1 MAITATYTVTLS
13 ASDKDHAKGEYVLA
27 SIVRNSPATL
37 VPEGLYVQSAT
48 INMAGTTFWSGSGY
62 NPYLDFGDI
71 GRVYVSTSVTDKT
84 AIPITTPTDFNLD
97 ELLSVGTTLNS
108 FYIYG
113 YKSSNGNVC
122 TYPSTTAQF
131 TITATVVQSYAKSSA
146 TVTSSVAAGS
156 ASTVT
161 FINPYLNNVYHAV
174 DWRFGNTLVHSA
186 VTSVGQSSVSYT
198 IPVSWLTNIPNATS
212 GTATVSVTTYASGGA
227 ELGTDTYSFTIT
239 APSSAVPTISLA
251 AARVD
256 NSVPSSWGVYVQGQS
271 GVRITATASGYQGST
286 ISSYTISG
294 GATGTQSSNVFTVSV
309 IYSSGTVTY
318 TVKVT
323 DSRGRT
329 ATASVS
335 ITVVAYAAPSLTATE
350 AFRCASNGTASE
362 TGTYISAKASGTY
375 SSVSSKN
382 SMTLKVQYG
391 LTTSSAYSTAVTL
404 TNGTASVIG
413 GGSIDAN
420 YSFNVKFTLTDQ
432 FNTIEKI
439 LTVGTAAYTVFFR
452 QGGNGV
458 ALGKVSERANA
469 VEINPDWDIYHG
481 STKLNGTVPIS
492 RGGTGATTAA
502 NARTNLGAVNKA
514 GDTMTGNLN
523 IQGQLYPSLYLLP
536 TNTGQ
541 TNRTVFEG
549 SYVGASS
556 FAAWEDS
563 SGNNRRMLE
572 VRTKAYESSLDNAA
586 MLRVCDGGTW
596 GNYRIFH
603 AGMATAIPIA
613 NGGTGATSASSA
625 RSKLGTNNAGNL
637 TTGTIPAARL
647 PFKVAY
653 GSGNV
658 SGSTALTINYSS
670 AGFTSIPYVVVCYS
684 TSGSNWSG
692 DNGALKVHSKTTTG
706 ATIIVGGSFNTS
718 RAVDWIAIGT

>member
-13 ASDKDHAKGEYVLA
+13 ASDKDHAKGEYVYA
-27 SIVRNSPATL
+27 SIVRTSPATL

-84 AIPITTPTDFNLD
+84 AIPITTPVDFNLD

-122 TYPSTTAQF
+122 TYASTSAQF
-131 TITATVVQSYAKSSA
+131 VITATIGQNYAKSSA
-146 TVTSSVAAGS
+146 TVTSSVEAGS

-161 FINPYLNNVYHAV
+161 FINPYLSNVYHVV
-174 DWRFGNTLVHSA
+174 DWRFGSSLVHSTT
-186 VTSVGQSSVSYT
+186 TSTGQSSASYT
-198 IPVSWLTNIPNATS
+198 IPLSWLTAIPNATS
-212 GTATVSVTTYASGGA
+212 GTATVSVTTYSYGGS

-251 AARVD
+251 TTRID
-256 NSVPSSWGVYVQGQS
+256 NTVPSSWGIYVQGKS
-271 GVRITATASGYQGST
+271 GVRITATAAGYQGST

-294 GATGTQSSNVFTVSV
+294 GATGTQSSNIFTVSV
-309 IYSSGTVTY
+309 IYSSGTITY

-335 ITVVAYAAPSLTATE
+335 ISVVAYSAPSFTATE

-382 SMTLKVQYG
+382 SMTLQVQYG

-481 STKLNGTVPIS
+481 SEKISGTVPIT
-492 RGGTGATTAA
+492 RGGTGGTTAA
-502 NARTNLGAVNKA
+502 AARSNLGVVAKT
-514 GDTMTGNLN
+514 GDTMTGNLS
-523 IQGQLYPSLYLLP
+523 IQGTLYPSLYLLP
-536 TNTGQ
+536 TNSGQ
-541 TNRTVFEG
+541 TNRIVFEG
-549 SYVGASS
+549 SYVGAAS

-563 SGNNRRMLE
+563 TGNNRRMLE
-572 VRTKAYESSLDNAA
+572 VRTKAYQSSLDNAV
-586 MLRVCDGGTW
+586 MLRVCDAGTW

-603 AGMATAIPIA
+603 AGMPTGVPIA
-613 NGGTGATSASSA
+613 NGGTGATTAANA
-625 RSKLGTNNAGNL
+625 RSNLGANNAANL
-637 TTGTIPAARL
+637 TTGTLPAARL
-647 PFKVAY
+647 PFKIQY
-653 GSGNV
+653 GQTSV
-658 SGSTALTINYSS
+658 SGVSWTTVSLT
-670 AGFTSIPYVVVCYS
+670 AGFTATPTIVVSYAGNPSSSGIAVLKTANESKSSFQVCMAGS
-684 TSGSNWSG
+684 SGSGTRYVN
-692 DNGALKVHSKTTTG
+692 
-706 ATIIVGGSFNTS
+706 F
-718 RAVDWIAIGT
+718 IAIGI

>member
-13 ASDKDHAKGEYVLA
+13 ASDKDHARGEYVLA
-27 SIVRNSPATL
+27 SIVRTSPATL

-71 GRVYVSTSVTDKT
+71 GRVFVSTSVTDKT
-84 AIPITTPTDFNLD
+84 SIPITTPIDFNLD

-122 TYPSTTAQF
+122 TYASTTAQF
-131 TITATVVQSYAKSSA
+131 TITATVVQSYARSSA
-146 TVTSSVAAGS
+146 QVTSSVAAGS

-174 DWRFGNTLVHSA
+174 DWRFGSTLVHSA
-186 VTSVGQSSVSYT
+186 VTSVGPSSVSYT

-239 APSSAVPTISLA
+239 VPASAVPTISVA
-251 AARVD
+251 ASRVN
-256 NSVPSSWGVYVQGQS
+256 NSVPSSWGVYVQGKS
-271 GVRITATASGYQGST
+271 GVTITATATGYQGST

-335 ITVVAYAAPSLTATE
+335 ISVVAYSAPSFTATE

-375 SSVSSKN
+375 SSVSNKN

-391 LTTSSAYSTAVTL
+391 LTTSTAYSTATTL

-413 GGSIDAN
+413 AGSIDAN

-432 FNTIEKI
+432 FNTIEKV

-514 GDTMTGNLN
+514 GDTMTGNLT
-523 IQGQLYPSLYLLP
+523 IQGTLYPSMVLQP
-536 TNTGQ
+536 TNSGQ

-563 SGNNRRMLE
+563 TGNNRRMLE
-572 VRTKAYESSLDNAA
+572 VRTKAYASSLDNAV
-586 MLRVCDGGTW
+586 MVRVCDGGTW
-596 GNYRIFH
+596 GNYRVYH
-603 AGMATAIPIA
+603 EGMETVIPLTK
-613 NGGTGATSASSA
+613 GGTGGTSAATA
-625 RSKLGTNNAGNL
+625 RSKIGANNASNL
-637 TTGTIPAARL
+637 TTGTLNAARL
-647 PFKVAY
+647 PFKIQY
-653 GSGNV
+653 GQASVTGV
-658 SGSTALTINYSS
+658 SWTTVNLT
-670 AGFTSIPYVVVCYS
+670 AGFTATPTIVVSYAGNPSSSGIAVLKTGSESTTSFQVCMAGS
-684 TSGSNWSG
+684 SGSG
-692 DNGALKVHSKTTTG
+692 TRKV
-706 ATIIVGGSFNTS
+706 N
-718 RAVDWIAIGT
+718 WIAIGT

>member
-13 ASDKDHAKGEYVLA
+13 ASDKDHAKGEYVYA
-27 SIVRNSPATL
+27 SIVRTSPATL

-84 AIPITTPTDFNLD
+84 AIPITTPVDFNLD

-122 TYPSTTAQF
+122 TYASTSAQF
-131 TITATVVQSYAKSSA
+131 VITATIGQSYAKSSA
-146 TVTSSVAAGS
+146 TVTSSVEAGS

-161 FINPYLNNVYHAV
+161 FINPYLSNVYHVV
-174 DWRFGNTLVHSA
+174 DWRFGSSLVHSTT
-186 VTSVGQSSVSYT
+186 TSTGQSSASYT
-198 IPVSWLTNIPNATS
+198 IPLSWLTAIPNATS
-212 GTATVSVTTYASGGA
+212 GTATVSVTTYSYGGA

-239 APSSAVPTISLA
+239 APASAVPTISLA
-251 AARVD
+251 TARID
-256 NSVPSSWGVYVQGQS
+256 NTVPSSWGIYVQGKS
-271 GVRITATASGYQGST
+271 GVRITATAAGYQGST

-309 IYSSGTVTY
+309 IYSSGTITY

-335 ITVVAYAAPSLTATE
+335 ISVVAYSAPSLTATE

-481 STKLNGTVPIS
+481 SEKISGTVPIT
-492 RGGTGATTAA
+492 RGGTGGTTAA
-502 NARTNLGAVNKA
+502 AARSNLGAVNKA
-514 GDTMTGNLN
+514 GDTMTGNLS
-523 IQGQLYPSLYLLP
+523 IQGTLYPSLYLLP
-536 TNTGQ
+536 TNSGQ
-541 TNRTVFEG
+541 TNRIVFEG
-549 SYVGASS
+549 SYVGAAS

-563 SGNNRRMLE
+563 TGNNRRMLE
-572 VRTKAYESSLDNAA
+572 VRTKACQSSLDNAV
-586 MLRVCDGGTW
+586 MLRVCDAGTW

-603 AGMATAIPIA
+603 AGMPTGVPIA
-613 NGGTGATSASSA
+613 NGGTGATTAANA
-625 RSKLGTNNAGNL
+625 RSNLGANNAANL
-637 TTGTIPAARL
+637 TTGTLPAARL
-647 PFKVAY
+647 PFKIQY
-653 GSGNV
+653 GQTSVTGV
-658 SGSTALTINYSS
+658 SWTTVSLT
-670 AGFTSIPYVVVCYS
+670 AGFTATPTIVVSYAGNPSSSGIAVLKTANESKSSFQVCMAGS
-684 TSGSNWSG
+684 SGSGTRYVN
-692 DNGALKVHSKTTTG
+692 
-706 ATIIVGGSFNTS
+706 F
-718 RAVDWIAIGT
+718 IAIGV

>member
-13 ASDKDHAKGEYVLA
+13 ASDKDHAKGEYVYA
-27 SIVRNSPATL
+27 SIVRTSPATL

-84 AIPITTPTDFNLD
+84 AIPITTPVDFNLD

-122 TYPSTTAQF
+122 TYASTSAQF
-131 TITATVVQSYAKSSA
+131 VITAVIGQSYAKSSA
-146 TVTSSVAAGS
+146 TVTSSVEAGS

-161 FINPYLNNVYHAV
+161 FINPYLSNVYHVV
-174 DWRFGNTLVHSA
+174 DWRFGSSLVHSTT
-186 VTSVGQSSVSYT
+186 TSTGQSSASYT
-198 IPVSWLTNIPNATS
+198 IPLSWLTAIPNATS
-212 GTATVSVTTYASGGA
+212 GTATVSVTTYSYGGA

-239 APSSAVPTISLA
+239 APASAVPTISLVV
-251 AARVD
+251 ARID
-256 NSVPSSWGVYVQGQS
+256 NTVPSSWGIYVQGKS
-271 GVRITATASGYQGST
+271 GVRITATAAGYQGST

-294 GATGTQSSNVFTVSV
+294 GATGTQTSNVFTISV
-309 IYSSGTVTY
+309 VYSSGTITY

-335 ITVVAYAAPSLTATE
+335 ISVVAYSAPSLTATE

-391 LTTSSAYSTAVTL
+391 LTTSSAYSTAV
-404 TNGTASVIG
+404 
-413 GGSIDAN
+413 
-420 YSFNVKFTLTDQ
+420 TLTDQ

-492 RGGTGATTAA
+492 RGGTGGTTAA
-502 NARTNLGAVNKA
+502 AARSNLGVVAKT
-514 GDTMTGNLN
+514 GDTMTGNLS
-523 IQGQLYPSLYLLP
+523 IQGTLYPSLYLLP
-536 TNTGQ
+536 TNSGQ
-541 TNRTVFEG
+541 TNRIVFEG
-549 SYVGASS
+549 SYVGAAS

-563 SGNNRRMLE
+563 TGNNRRMLE
-572 VRTKAYESSLDNAA
+572 VRTKAYQSSLDNAV
-586 MLRVCDGGTW
+586 MLRVCDAGTW

-603 AGMATAIPIA
+603 AGMPTGVPIA
-613 NGGTGATSASSA
+613 NGGTGATTAANA
-625 RSKLGTNNAGNL
+625 RSNLGANNAANL
-637 TTGTIPAARL
+637 TTGTLPAARL
-647 PFKVAY
+647 PFKIQY
-653 GSGNV
+653 GQTSV
-658 SGSTALTINYSS
+658 SGVSWTTVSLT
-670 AGFTSIPYVVVCYS
+670 AGFTATPTIVVSYAGNPSSSGIAVLKTANESKSSFQVCMAGS
-684 TSGSNWSG
+684 SGSGTRYVNY
-692 DNGALKVHSKTTTG
+692 
-706 ATIIVGGSFNTS
+706 
-718 RAVDWIAIGT
+718 IAIGV

>member
-1 MAITATYTVTLS
+1 MAITATYTVTIS
-13 ASDKDHAKGEYVLA
+13 ASDKDHAKGEYVYA

-62 NPYLDFGDI
+62 NPYLDFGEI

-84 AIPITTPTDFNLD
+84 AIPITTPVDFNLD

-122 TYPSTTAQF
+122 TYASTAAQF
-131 TITATVVQSYAKSSA
+131 VITATIGQNYAKSSA
-146 TVTSSVAAGS
+146 TVTSNVEAGS
-156 ASTVT
+156 ASMVS
-161 FINPYLNNVYHAV
+161 FINPYLSNVYHVV
-174 DWRFGNTLVHSA
+174 DWRFGSSLVHSA
-186 VTSVGQSSVSYT
+186 TTSVGQSSVSYT
-198 IPVSWLTNIPNATS
+198 IPVTWLTAIPNATS
-212 GTATVSVTTYASGGA
+212 GTATVSVTTYSSGGS

-239 APSSAVPTISLA
+239 APASAVPTISLA
-251 AARVD
+251 ATRID

-271 GVRITATASGYQGST
+271 GVRITATAAGYQGST

-309 IYSSGTVTY
+309 IYSSGTITY

-335 ITVVAYAAPSLTATE
+335 ISVVAYSAPSFTATE

-469 VEINPDWDIYHG
+469 VEINSDWDIYHG

-492 RGGTGATTAA
+492 RGGTGGTTAA
-502 NARTNLGAVNKA
+502 AARSNLGAVNKA
-514 GDTMTGNLN
+514 GDTMTGNLS
-523 IQGQLYPSLYLLP
+523 IQGALYPSLYLLP
-536 TNTGQ
+536 TNSGQ
-541 TNRTVFEG
+541 TNRIVFEG
-549 SYVGASS
+549 SYVGAAS

-563 SGNNRRMLE
+563 TGNNRRMLE
-572 VRTKAYESSLDNAA
+572 VRTKAYQSSLDNAV
-586 MLRVCDGGTW
+586 MLRVCDAGTW

-603 AGMATAIPIA
+603 AGMPSGVPIA
-613 NGGTGATSASSA
+613 NGGTGATTAANA
-625 RSKLGTNNAGNL
+625 RSNLGANNAANL
-637 TTGTIPAARL
+637 TTGTLPAARL
-647 PFKVAY
+647 PFKIQY
-653 GSGNV
+653 GSTTVTGV
-658 SGSTALTINYSS
+658 SWTTVSLT
-670 AGFTSIPYVVVCYS
+670 AGFTATPTIVVSYAGNPSSSGIAVLKTANESKSSFQVCMAGS
-684 TSGSNWSG
+684 SGS
-692 DNGALKVHSKTTTG
+692 
-706 ATIIVGGSFNTS
+706 GSRTVNY
-718 RAVDWIAIGT
+718 IAIGA

>member
-1 MAITATYTVTLS
+1 MAITATFTVTLS

-27 SIVRNSPATL
+27 SIVRTSPATL

-71 GRVYVSTSVTDKT
+71 GRVFVSTAVTDKT

-146 TVTSSVAAGS
+146 TVTSSVAAGT

-161 FINPYLNNVYHAV
+161 FVNPYLSNVYHVV
-174 DWRFGNTLVHSA
+174 DWRFGNSLVHSE

-198 IPVSWLTNIPNATS
+198 IPLNWLANIPNSTS

-227 ELGTDTYSFTIT
+227 ELGTSTYSFTIT
-239 APSSAVPTISLA
+239 APASAVPTISLA
-251 AARVD
+251 AARIN

-271 GVRITATASGYQGST
+271 GVTITATAAGYQGST

-329 ATASVS
+329 ATASIS
-335 ITVVAYAAPSLTATE
+335 ITVVAYSAPSFTATE
-350 AFRCASNGTASE
+350 AFRCVAGGTASD
-362 TGTYISAKASGTY
+362 TGTYISAKASGSF
-375 SSVSSKN
+375 SSVSNKN
-382 SMTLKVQYG
+382 SMTLRVQYG
-391 LTTSSAYSTAVTL
+391 LTTSATYSTAVTL

-439 LTVGTAAYTVFFR
+439 LTIGTAAYTVFFR

-514 GDTMTGNLN
+514 GDTMTGNLTV
-523 IQGQLYPSLYLLP
+523 QGANYPSVYLVP
-536 TNTGQ
+536 TKSGQ
-541 TNRTVFEG
+541 TNRAVFEG
-549 SYVGASS
+549 SYVGAAS
-556 FAAWEDS
+556 FAAWEDTT
-563 SGNNRRMLE
+563 GNNRRMLE
-572 VRTKAYESSLDNAA
+572 VRTKAYESSLDNAV
-586 MLRVCDGGTW
+586 MLRVCDAGTW
-596 GNYRIFH
+596 GNYRLFH
-603 AGMATAIPIA
+603 AGMATAVPV
-613 NGGTGATSASSA
+613 NKGGTGATTAANA
-625 RSKLGTNNAGNL
+625 RSNLGANNASNL
-637 TTGTIPAARL
+637 TSGTIPAARL
-647 PFKVAY
+647 PFKIQYGQTTVSGVSWTTVNLSGFSNTPTIVVSYAGNPSSSGIAVLKTGSESASSFQVCMAGSS
-653 GSGNV
+653 GSG
-658 SGSTALTINYSS
+658 TR
-670 AGFTSIPYVVVCYS
+670 
-684 TSGSNWSG
+684 
-692 DNGALKVHSKTTTG
+692 KV
-706 ATIIVGGSFNTS
+706 N
-718 RAVDWIAIGT
+718 WIAIGT